1 MKLSFTKMQGC
12 ANDYIYLDCRTSGV
26 PENIAA
32 LSERLSRRHFSIGA
46 DGIICICAPVTA
58 GADAMMRI
66 FNADGSEGKMCGNG
80 IRCVAEWLY
89 THGMAKPK
97 LAIDTLS
104 GLKTVARMGEGL
116 WQVEMGAY
124 TAMAAALP
132 AVNMGE
138 GPLVDLPL
146 EVEENLWRV
155 TCISV
160 GNPHCVTIVPE
171 VDSLKLEQ
179 IGPGFEHHENFPE
192 RINTEFVQVVDAT
205 HLKMRVWERGS
216 GETWACGTGTCATVA
231 ALTELGICPA
241 GEDVHVQL
249 RGGELTLYQVAT
261 VKRTNGN
268 LYFDYTGDFTGCGVV
283 LGDLS
288 DSTLA
293 DQLVKYLPAVPA
305 IAAQQDVNEE
315 GYANITKLP
324 QGLYLVVQTEASHGY
339 EAIKPFLVSIPM
351 PDGDNWI
358 YDVDA
363 TPKVGATIPETP
375 DTPDTPDVPDTPDTP
390 DTPDLPEPV
399 SYTHLTLPTIC
410 SV

>member
-26 PENIAA
+26 PEQIAA

-104 GLKTVARMGEGL
+104 GLKTVSRMGEGL

-146 EVEENLWRV
+146 QVEENLWRV

-171 VDSLKLEQ
+171 VDSLKLE
-179 IGPGFEHHENFPE
+179 
-192 RINTEFVQVVDAT
+192 QVVDAT

-231 ALTELGICPA
+231 ALTELGVCPA
-241 GEDVHVQL
+241 GEDIHVQL
-249 RGGELTLYQVAT
+249 RGGELTIRVLPGKQLLMTGAAET
-261 VKRTNGN
+261 V
-268 LYFDYTGDFTGCGVV
+268 C
-283 LGDLS
+283 
-288 DSTLA
+288 
-293 DQLVKYLPAVPA
+293 
-305 IAAQQDVNEE
+305 E
-315 GYANITKLP
+315 GT
-324 QGLYLVVQTEASHGY
+324 TE
-339 EAIKPFLVSIPM
+339 V
-351 PDGDNWI
+351 
-358 YDVDA
+358 
-363 TPKVGATIPETP
+363 
-375 DTPDTPDVPDTPDTP
+375 
-390 DTPDLPEPV
+390 
-399 SYTHLTLPTIC
+399 
-410 SV
+410 

>member
-26 PENIAA
+26 PEQIAA

-104 GLKTVARMGEGL
+104 GLKTVSR
-116 WQVEMGAY
+116 
-124 TAMAAALP
+124 
-132 AVNMGE
+132 MGE

-146 EVEENLWRV
+146 QVEENLWRV

-241 GEDVHVQL
+241 GQDVHVQL
-249 RGGELTLYQVAT
+249 RGGELTIRVLPGKQLLMTGAAET
-261 VKRTNGN
+261 V
-268 LYFDYTGDFTGCGVV
+268 C
-283 LGDLS
+283 
-288 DSTLA
+288 
-293 DQLVKYLPAVPA
+293 
-305 IAAQQDVNEE
+305 E
-315 GYANITKLP
+315 GT
-324 QGLYLVVQTEASHGY
+324 TE
-339 EAIKPFLVSIPM
+339 V
-351 PDGDNWI
+351 
-358 YDVDA
+358 
-363 TPKVGATIPETP
+363 
-375 DTPDTPDVPDTPDTP
+375 
-390 DTPDLPEPV
+390 
-399 SYTHLTLPTIC
+399 
-410 SV
+410 